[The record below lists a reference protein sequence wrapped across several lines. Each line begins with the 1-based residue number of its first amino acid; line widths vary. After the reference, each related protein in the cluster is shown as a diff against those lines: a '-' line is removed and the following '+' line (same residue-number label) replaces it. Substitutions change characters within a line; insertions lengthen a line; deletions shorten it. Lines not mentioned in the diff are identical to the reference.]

1 MHQPP
6 ATDAV
11 KNGREFPFPPRVHW
25 AILLVLIASAEALVS
40 YLFPGPYKNFAI
52 YAVAAAWPTYLCLWV
67 RKLNPRA
74 SSLYWAIASIVTG
87 YGFLFSWLLGV
98 VVIFELRE
106 ELLEHYNRREPIGM
120 RLNWLLTIL
129 GSVIYFQ
136 FALNKV
142 AREKE
147 VAREMV
153 DVEADRSVAAP
164 KLRHSTDAAA
174 KPF

>member
-1 MHQPP
+1 
-6 ATDAV
+6 
-11 KNGREFPFPPRVHW
+11 VHW
-25 AILLVLIASAEALVS
+25 AVLLVLIAAAEALVC

-52 YAVAAAWPTYLCLWV
+52 YAVAAAWPTYLCFWI
-67 RKLNPRA
+67 RRLNPRA

-106 ELLEHYNRREPIGM
+106 ELLDHYNRREPIGM
-120 RLNWLLTIL
+120 NLNWIMTIL

-142 AREKE
+142 SRQKE
-147 VAREMV
+147 A
-153 DVEADRSVAAP
+153 VEEISAIESERSVPA
-164 KLRHSTDAAA
+164 
-174 KPF
+174 

>member
-6 ATDAV
+6 ASDAL
-11 KNGREFPFPPRVHW
+11 KIGRTFPAPPRVHW
-25 AILLVLIASAEALVS
+25 AVLLVLIAAAEALVC

-52 YAVAAAWPTYLCLWV
+52 YAVAAAWPTYLCFWI
-67 RKLNPRA
+67 RRLNPRA

-87 YGFLFSWLLGV
+87 YGFVFSRLLGV

-106 ELLEHYNRREPIGM
+106 ELLDHYNRREPIGM
-120 RLNWLLTIL
+120 NLNWIMTIV

-142 AREKE
+142 SRQKE
-147 VAREMV
+147 A
-153 DVEADRSVAAP
+153 VEEISAIESERSVPA
-164 KLRHSTDAAA
+164 
-174 KPF
+174 

>member
-1 MHQPP
+1 
-6 ATDAV
+6 
-11 KNGREFPFPPRVHW
+11 VHW
-25 AILLVLIASAEALVS
+25 AVLLVLIAAAEALVC

-52 YAVAAAWPTYLCLWV
+52 YAVAAAWPTYLCFWI
-67 RKLNPRA
+67 RRLNPRA

-106 ELLEHYNRREPIGM
+106 ELLDHYNRREPIGM
-120 RLNWLLTIL
+120 NLNWVMTIV

-142 AREKE
+142 SRQKE
-147 VAREMV
+147 A
-153 DVEADRSVAAP
+153 VEEISAIESERSVPA
-164 KLRHSTDAAA
+164 
-174 KPF
+174 